1 MRKYFDGIVASFV
14 IVPGT
19 LLLLDFCY
27 RFFLKY
33 TIDFILCV

>member
-19 LLLLDFCY
+19 LLLLQ
-27 RFFLKY
+27 
-33 TIDFILCV
+33 ILFKMYN